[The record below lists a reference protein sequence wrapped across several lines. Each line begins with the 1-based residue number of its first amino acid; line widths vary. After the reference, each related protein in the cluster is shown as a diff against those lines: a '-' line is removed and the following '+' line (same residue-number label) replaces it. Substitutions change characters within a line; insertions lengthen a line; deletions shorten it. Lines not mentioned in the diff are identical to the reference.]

1 VESHPAVLLPDRPWA
16 VLLPDRPWAVLLPDR
31 PWALLLPDRPWGE
44 RPLRPLGDLLD
55 RRRDALLG
63 VGGKGPKS
71 SESSSLSVPWLRLL
85 LADEDFFL
93 ALPCFT
99 FRSAPTRTSSDLPS
113 GRVPTGEVFPLG
125 GV

>member
-1 VESHPAVLLPDRPWA
+1 MESHPAVLLPDRPWA
-16 VLLPDRPWAVLLPDR
+16 VLLPDRPWAVLLSDR
-31 PWALLLPDRPWGE
+31 PWEE

-63 VGGKGPKS
+63 VGGKRPKS